1 MPVPPAAY
9 RQDRPRPRCGVST
22 NPRTREAG
30 LEGVGVSPAR
40 GLLPERRG
48 AASWGG
54 KLQSQ
59 DQVPGPEAGE
69 ETREGAT
76 VGKLPQDLRAK
87 GATCS
92 PNSGEAYVTPC
103 RAETSRGCEGGSET
117 QASLESSLWG
127 VVTSQASVCPDKVG
141 LTFPEPAASA
151 SQITPPRQGHWRL
164 PLSGPQVPSLLG

>member
-1 MPVPPAAY
+1 MDKIAPGHTV
-9 RQDRPRPRCGVST
+9 VSAQI
-22 NPRTREAG
+22 PGPGKLGWRG
-30 LEGVGVSPAR
+30 LESAPPGACCPR
-40 GLLPERRG
+40 GGSRLL
-48 AASWGG
+48 GG

-127 VVTSQASVCPDKVG
+127 AVTSQASVCPDKVG
-141 LTFPEPAASA
+141 LTFPEPTASHL
-151 SQITPPRQGHWRL
+151 R
-164 PLSGPQVPSLLG
+164 